1 MSGSASLQLRSDL
14 AELTRLAV
22 WIGAWAEQHGVP
34 DETAQQL
41 DLCAAEAVTNI
52 LTHGALQAG
61 TGAIAVHL
69 GHAGKDVVL
78 EIEDDGVAFDPT
90 QAPPP
95 APVTL
100 ESDRVGGWGIRIVMK
115 LSDEVRYR
123 RVDGRNRLTLVF
135 HPRSSA
141 AA

>member
-1 MSGSASLQLRSDL
+1 MTGSASLQLRSDL
-14 AELTRLAV
+14 SELARLAA
-22 WIGAWAEQHGVP
+22 WIGTWAEQHGVP

-41 DLCAAEAVTNI
+41 DLCAAEAVTNVM
-52 LTHGALQAG
+52 THGAPAA
-61 TGAIAVHL
+61 GAIAVHVRHD
-69 GHAGKDVVL
+69 GNDVVL
-78 EIEDDGVAFDPT
+78 DIEDDGVAFDPT

-100 ESDRVGGWGIRIVMK
+100 DSDRVGGWGIRIVMK

>member
-1 MSGSASLQLRSDL
+1 MTASASLQLRSDL

-22 WIGAWAEQHGVP
+22 WIGTWAEQHGVA

-52 LTHGALQAG
+52 MTHGAAAAG
-61 TGAIAVHL
+61 EIAVRI
-69 GHAGKDVVL
+69 GHDGDDVVL
-78 EIEDDGVAFDPT
+78 EIEDDGIAFDPT

-100 ESDRVGGWGIRIVMK
+100 ASDAVGGWGIRIVMK

-123 RVDGRNRLTLVF
+123 RSDGRNRLTLVF
-135 HPRSSA
+135 HPRPPA

>member
-1 MSGSASLQLRSDL
+1 MTGSASLQLRCDL
-14 AELTRLAV
+14 GELTRLAV
-22 WIGAWAEQHGVP
+22 WIGAWAEQHGVA

-52 LTHGALQAG
+52 MTHGAAQAG
-61 TGAIAVHL
+61 EISLRLARHGS
-69 GHAGKDVVL
+69 DVVL
-78 EIEDDGVAFDPT
+78 EIEDDGIAFDPT

-100 ESDRVGGWGIRIVMK
+100 DSDRVGGWGIRIVMK